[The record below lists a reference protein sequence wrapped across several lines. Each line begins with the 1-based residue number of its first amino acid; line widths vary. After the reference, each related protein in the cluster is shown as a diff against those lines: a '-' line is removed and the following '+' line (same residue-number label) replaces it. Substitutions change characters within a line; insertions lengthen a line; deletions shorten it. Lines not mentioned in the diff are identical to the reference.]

1 MVTFIAMLGITLPNF
16 VVALWLILLFAVRW
30 AVLPSGGWNE
40 PEQWLIP
47 GLLSKNWILPVAA
60 YALAPFSLVARYT
73 RSSVVEAIRG
83 DYVRTARAKGLGER
97 AVMWRHVLKNSLI
110 PMITA
115 LGPEIPNLLTGSIF
129 IEAVF
134 RIPGLGKFF
143 VTSTFNRDYPMIMAL
158 VLLIA
163 TLWGL
168 TYLLT
173 DILYTWVDPRV
184 RLGATGE
191 T

>member
-1 MVTFIAMLGITLPNF
+1 MSGRPFHSITGTSTLKSDHNCWPT
-16 VVALWLILLFAVRW
+16 
-30 AVLPSGGWNE
+30 
-40 PEQWLIP
+40 
-47 GLLSKNWILPVAA
+47 
-60 YALAPFSLVARYT
+60 T
-73 RSSVVEAIRG
+73 RSSIVEAIRG

-97 AVMWRHVLKNSLI
+97 AVMSRHVLKNSLI

-129 IEAVF
+129 IEAIF

-163 TLWGL
+163 VLWGL
-168 TYLLT
+168 TYLVT
-173 DILYTWVDPRV
+173 DILYTLIDPRV
-184 RLGATGE
+184 RLGARGDS
-191 T
+191 